1 EVKGIRSM
9 EIKAYVKDTDTQSIS
24 SISDGDFQTNKDI
37 AVTNDTMLLFNTTD
51 RLLID
56 IDN

>member
-1 EVKGIRSM
+1 M